1 MKPEKREKRDAAA
14 IRSKA
19 NSAKTTKKDSE
30 NNPKQT
36 TRDQPAGVLGSKMD
50 RRGFMKTATAATAV
64 VGASAVALTSIKPL
78 ELYTSTSS
86 TSSNQQTATV
96 DPFAA
101 QTVTLIVNG
110 ASYAVSVE
118 PRDMLGNVLRE
129 DLGLIGTKRPCN
141 RGECGGCAVLI
152 DGVVHYSDNYPA
164 IRLGNGQQILTVE
177 AGVGAKNPDPVISA
191 LQQAW
196 VTEDAGQCAYC
207 APGMIMSAAGLLKA
221 NANPT
226 VAQIKAALSG
236 NICRCG
242 AYIAIIAA
250 VQAAATSLQGT
261 G

>member
-1 MKPEKREKRDAAA
+1 M
-14 IRSKA
+14 
-19 NSAKTTKKDSE
+19 KDSE
-30 NNPKQT
+30 NNPKRT
-36 TRDQPAGVLGSKMD
+36 LGDQSVGMLGSKMD

-78 ELYTSTSS
+78 ELYTSTSAIS
-86 TSSNQQTATV
+86 TSSGQQSMTV
-96 DPFAA
+96 DPFAE

-110 ASYAVSVE
+110 ANYTVSVE
-118 PRDMLGNVLRE
+118 PRDMLCNVLRE
-129 DLGLIGTKRPCN
+129 DIGLIGTKRPCN

-207 APGMIMSAAGLLKA
+207 GPGMIMSAAGLLKT
-221 NANPT
+221 NTNPT

-242 AYIAIIAA
+242 AYVAIIAA
-250 VQAAATSLQGT
+250 VQAAAASLQGT